1 MHKINPSMPA
11 YICLIFRYCSFV
23 YAGLYYSHHKG
34 NSPDN
39 RDAAD
44 RREIVRIERD
54 ALGTTRTLDRDSWQI
69 VAVIR

>member
-1 MHKINPSMPA
+1 MTTTTTTRKPA
-11 YICLIFRYCSFV
+11 NLNHIIKRVESRGEYMTRRY
-23 YAGLYYSHHKG
+23 YYT
-34 NSPDN
+34 N
-39 RDAAD
+39 RDMCD